1 MYQNLV
7 NNIWKLWDV
16 NAAVVPMVV
25 GELGTVSTELER
37 HLKRI
42 ETTPCCQ
49 KAPLLVTA
57 IILRKVIGISEL
69 T

>member
-1 MYQNLV
+1 
-7 NNIWKLWDV
+7 
-16 NAAVVPMVV
+16 MVV

-57 IILRKVIGISEL
+57 IILRRVIGISEL

>member
-57 IILRKVIGISEL
+57 IILRRVIGISEL